1 MDLNFTPKG
10 WEEYLAWQIQDKKTL
25 RKINLLLTDI
35 VRKPFSGIGKPEQL
49 TGNLLGF
56 WSRRID
62 TKNRLV
68 YKVVND
74 RCEIYQCKGHYN
86 DK

>member
-1 MDLNFTPKG
+1 MG
-10 WEEYLAWQIQDKKTL
+10 RISCLANTGQENIK
-25 RKINLLLTDI
+25 KINQLLTDI
-35 VRKPFSGIGKPEQL
+35 VRSLFSGIGKPEQL
-49 TGNLLGF
+49 TGNLSGF

-62 TKNRLV
+62 EKNRLV

-74 RCEIYQCKGHYN
+74 RCEIYQCKGHYS